1 MVVVLAILVFGGYLL
16 PLPALGMAWRQWIVK
31 DKAQE
36 KKWRIL
42 LTSAALAFTTAEFP
56 LWAYAVVLQLR
67 NDYSYAFV
75 SAQFGRWS
83 SLVLILLSA
92 FAVGRVRPYLLLAS
106 VGILFFFS
114 CSIGELP

>member
-16 PLPALGMAWRQWIVK
+16 PLPALGMAWREWIVGK
-31 DKAQE
+31 TAQE
-36 KKWRIL
+36 KTWRTFA
-42 LTSAALAFTTAEFP
+42 TSASLGLTTAVTP
-56 LWAYAVVLQLR
+56 LWAYAAVRQIR
-67 NDYSYAFV
+67 DDYSYIFA
-75 SAQFGRWS
+75 SAQVGRWS